1 MKTHSALSTR
11 TTEESS
17 FLCLGSCRSGYKLQ
31 SQKNTFGLF
40 TEFSK
45 KVIFLMDRQHF
56 LDKSSFDFTGNDQ
69 QQEKV
74 HVADT
79 TTDELD
85 KRHFVRP
92 EQRIE
97 IKTPDVYKFNLI
109 SRGREKKIHIGGQM
123 SIAKKTST
131 TWEDVIISTLFP
143 TSSSTSETVILLAF
157 KIGLP

>member
-1 MKTHSALSTR
+1 M
-11 TTEESS
+11 
-17 FLCLGSCRSGYKLQ
+17 
-31 SQKNTFGLF
+31 
-40 TEFSK
+40 
-45 KVIFLMDRQHF
+45 
-56 LDKSSFDFTGNDQ
+56 
-69 QQEKV
+69 
-74 HVADT
+74 ADT

-143 TSSSTSETVILLAF
+143 NIKQQLRDCHFCWHSRLGS
-157 KIGLP
+157 P